1 MSEKIKICKF
11 FLKGECNHG
20 ENCKFV
26 HDKEVCKNYFFDGK
40 CKYENKCKFEHNITI
55 AKKRHP
61 KNTENFSPSHEPAS
75 MNVLVGLPNQNKF
88 YKNIYDSNDVIIV
101 PDFLKEDVANDLY
114 NKLLHEINSSGIE
127 HDKLWKLWHGDSHL
141 IADDHL
147 NWKEK
152 VPTFQYIIETIEKYF
167 TMEVKSTR
175 FNYYKDSNDWK
186 PYHHDAAAVKPHI
199 AEKQNFTVGVSLGAT
214 RDISFEYAVGDSKKR
229 AVVSIPLLNCT
240 CYAFGSDVNINWKHG
255 VPQVDPKKAFNEG
268 RISIIAWGKVIE
280 N

>member
-26 HDKEVCKNYFFDGK
+26 HDKKVCKNYFFDGK

-268 RISIIAWGKVIE
+268 RISIIAWGKVVE